1 MKDCNEI
8 ASELFE
14 RRDEYVKEKKRRT
27 KRVAAAGV
35 SVLCAAAVAVGVG
48 VWKNA
53 DNKKPQSSDVSY
65 SEITVP
71 DADGKKLKVI
81 TSYPSNATACYASPE
96 NGTFFCT
103 MEVDSALKELKESG
117 EDTAFLVQMWVFHD
131 RNTVNSSELMNECE
145 RLSKLGYKFY
155 NIPVWEYHGYPDVTR
170 IYRDQIAGLLTL
182 EQLENFDFKN
192 EYGYF
197 FDFIHNGDSSPVN
210 IADFEPMTFYPT
222 DEQVSLDA
230 PENGSFSCST
240 EVGNAIKTASGSEK
254 ETATF
259 FVRMDVFRDEK
270 AADQSVLMSECE
282 RLSKLG
288 YKFYTVQVYELQDG
302 KYVYH
307 DEVAGLLTLS
317 QLQKFDLNTEY
328 GYYFDFITMGDST
341 SVSIDEDCE
350 PLTF

>member
-14 RRDEYVKEKKRRT
+14 RRDEYVKEKKRKT
-27 KRVAAAGV
+27 KRTAAAGI
-35 SVLCAAAVAVGVG
+35 SVLCAAAIAVGVG

-53 DNKKPQSSDVSY
+53 DKKEPQSSDVAY
-65 SEITVP
+65 SEIAFSET
-71 DADGKKLKVI
+71 DGKKVKVI
-81 TSYPSNATACYASPE
+81 TSYPSAGEACYASPE
-96 NGTFFCT
+96 NGTFFCS
-103 MEVDSALKELKESG
+103 MEVDSALKDLKESG
-117 EDTAFLVQMWVFHD
+117 EDTAFLVQMWVFRD
-131 RNTVNSSELMNECE
+131 RNTVNSSELISECE

-170 IYRDQIAGLLTL
+170 IYRDQVAGLLTL

-197 FDFIHNGDSSPVN
+197 FDFIHNGDSSPVS
-210 IADFEPMTFYPT
+210 IDDFEPMTFCPT
-222 DEQVSLDA
+222 DEQMSFDV
-230 PENGSFSCST
+230 PKNGRFSCSD
-240 EVGNAIKTASGSEK
+240 EVDNAVKAADSNVK

-259 FVRMDVFRDEK
+259 FVRMDVFRDKK
-270 AADQSVLMSECE
+270 AVDNSVLMSECE

-288 YKFYTVQVYELQDG
+288 YKFYTAQIYEIQEG

-307 DEVAGLLTLS
+307 DEVAGLFTLS
-317 QLQKFDLNTEY
+317 QLQNFDLNTEY